1 MQPRPRR
8 SRELAIALRDLARRR
23 PREAEQYLESHSEEW
38 SALVEADPH
47 DAADILEA
55 ISEDAAVELITG
67 LDPTRAASLLEELNN
82 EVAADLL
89 EEITPGEAASMVAKL
104 PSDEAA
110 DIVGYL
116 EPEARTAILEVL
128 DDAAVDEIIDVLRYP
143 ADSAAGLMSME
154 PAALPVGI
162 TTGEAIEAL
171 RRLHEHVDR
180 LQYVYVID
188 AERRLIGV
196 VSFREL
202 VFSRPGVGLDE
213 VMIRDP
219 VAVRAETDREHVAEL
234 IRRYGLV
241 AMPVVDHRGQLLG
254 AVTVDDVIDAVQ
266 REATEDIAIMVGA
279 GAEETIYT
287 PLPKAVRSRLPW
299 SVVNLGTAF
308 LVAFT
313 VSRFEP
319 IIDQFTVLAAYMPVV
334 ASVGGNS
341 GAQSL
346 AIIIRAMAVDTVP
359 SQVIRRLLG
368 RSVLIGLINGTAM
381 GLLSGFIATG
391 FTGEPKIGFVIGL
404 ATLVNL
410 VIANFVGTG
419 IPVLLHKLG
428 QDPALASNLFMT
440 MITDLVGFGGFLAIA
455 TGLL

>member
-8 SRELAIALRDLARRR
+8 PRELAIALRDLARRR
-23 PREAEQYLESHSEEW
+23 PREAEQYLESHGEEW

-128 DDAAVDEIIDVLRYP
+128 DDAAGDEIIDVLRYP

-266 REATEDIAIMVGA
+266 REATEDIAIIVGA

-381 GLLSGFIATG
+381 GLLSGLIATG

>member
-1 MQPRPRR
+1 MHPSRR

-23 PREAEQYLESHSEEW
+23 PREAEQYLEAHEAEW
-38 SALVEADPH
+38 SALAEADPH

-55 ISEDAAVELITG
+55 IDEDVAVELITD
-67 LDPTRAASLLEELNN
+67 LEPSRAASLLEELNN

-89 EEITPGEAASMVAKL
+89 EEVAPDKAASMVAEL
-104 PSDEAA
+104 SPDEAA

-116 EPEARTAILEVL
+116 EAEARTAILEVL
-128 DDAAVDEIIDVLRYP
+128 DDAAVDEIIDVLKYS
-143 ADSAAGLMSME
+143 ADSAGGLMSME
-154 PAALPVGI
+154 PAALPGGI

-180 LQYVYVID
+180 LQYVYVVD
-188 AERRLIGV
+188 TERRLIGV

-213 VMIRDP
+213 VMISDP
-219 VAVRAETDREHVAEL
+219 VAVRAETDRERVAEM

-254 AVTVDDVIDAVQ
+254 AVTIDDVIEAVQ
-266 REATEDIAIMVGA
+266 REASEDIAVMVGA

-287 PLPKAVRSRLPW
+287 PFLKSVRSRLPW

-359 SQVIRRLLG
+359 SQQIRRLLG
-368 RSVLIGLINGTAM
+368 RSVLIGLTNGIAI
-381 GLLSGFIATG
+381 GLLSGFIATA

-404 ATLVNL
+404 ATVVNL